1 MTPTTWFT
9 SDLHLGHKLVAGLRG
24 FKSTQ
29 ESNVLKY
36 PDGKIALIEY
46 EMLPDTD
53 AHDARLAS
61 NWDSLIR
68 AEDTVWLL
76 GDITLSNSYRN
87 ALEWLLARPGTKHL
101 VLGNHDAIHPAHRGA
116 QKNWGHRHPNWTNWT
131 NVFASI
137 QTFARIHLPN
147 GQETLL
153 SHFPYPGT
161 SEGLDNTGKPYDDR
175 YLQYRLIDLGVPLVH
190 GHTHR
195 PERLTTSQKG
205 SKQLHIGPDAWSMC
219 PVHISEVQEAFNA
232 HSL

>member
-1 MTPTTWFT
+1 MAMTATTWMT

-24 FKSTQ
+24 FT
-29 ESNVLKY
+29 Y
-36 PDGKIALIEY
+36 PSEPD
-46 EMLPDTD
+46 LPADTD

-76 GDITLSNSYRN
+76 GDITLSNSYRS
-87 ALEWLLARPGTKHL
+87 ALDWLLARPGTKHL

-116 QKNWGHRHPNWTNWT
+116 QKQWGHQSPSWT

-137 QTFARIHLPN
+137 QTMARIHLPDSR
-147 GQETLL
+147 EVLL

-161 SEGLDNTGKPYDDR
+161 SEGIDNTGKPYEDR

-195 PERLTTSQKG
+195 PERLTTSQHHG
-205 SKQLHIGPDAWSMC
+205 TKQLHIGPDAWSMC
-219 PVHISEVQEAFNA
+219 PVHISEIQEAF
-232 HSL
+232 SV